1 MVDGSSNIDDDV
13 YYQVAKAMVDAG
25 FLLIAAGAGFSAD
38 SGLPVYKDVAKLPAY
53 ESQGLTYPDLCDPS
67 MLQVNPAL
75 FHGFWGSCYNGY
87 LDTLPHEGYGVIAQW
102 RQQLFGEKSDA
113 AVQLGEALQRQKKR
127 SPDGPEPS
135 SCPFFVYTSNVDG
148 HFRRFFSGREILEIH
163 GSTDFWQCAA
173 PCCSEVWTLP
183 TTFRFDVDCDALTTA
198 PNASHPAIVG
208 QVKQIS
214 HYAAEPQLV
223 ISEKPPVVCGIP
235 ACIHCGNE
243 ARPNVLMFCDDGV
256 VCSAFAESHYVE
268 WECAMEAV
276 LADQLPECCQVA
288 NGCDNGPRWV
298 PGGLVIIEMGCG
310 KNVPSVRQETENV
323 LSDINRR
330 AAEYGVA
337 QCLLVRINPDFPNAD
352 HRKDP
357 AVAHHVIG
365 IRATALQ
372 ALKAIDV
379 HLQAL
384 LAQRT

>member
-1 MVDGSSNIDDDV
+1 MVFGALATMV
-13 YYQVAKAMVDAG
+13 TWTPCRMKAME
-25 FLLIAAGAGFSAD
+25 LLPNGGSNSLGRRVMLRCSWERLC
-38 SGLPVYKDVAKLPAY
+38 SGRRR
-53 ESQGLTYPDLCDPS
+53 E
-67 MLQVNPAL
+67 
-75 FHGFWGSCYNGY
+75 
-87 LDTLPHEGYGVIAQW
+87 AQMVSITAHCT
-102 RQQLFGEKSDA
+102 FGCFICPTA
-113 AVQLGEALQRQKKR
+113 
-127 SPDGPEPS
+127 GPEPS